1 MTLKVCVVFG
11 TRAETIKVAPL
22 LRRFKKNECIS
33 IYTGQHYDPLMSK
46 NFFKDLGIGNPDY
59 HLKLTKIQNTTTD
72 RATQTGEVILKL
84 AKIISSLNPDTVLVQ
99 GDTNSVLAATIT
111 SLKCGIPIS
120 HVEAGLRS
128 YDWRMPEEH
137 NRIAI
142 DHLSEFLFAPTIS
155 SKKILKQEKVHG
167 QIFVTGNTSIDAV
180 EDYIELAEK
189 KSKLKLNFDEFA
201 LATIHR
207 GENVDNKKIFESI
220 LAGLLQSKFPIL
232 FPVHPRT
239 KKRLEEFGLY
249 KKLKNSNNIRLMSP
263 VGYFEILHLMKKS
276 KFIISDSGGLQE
288 EATSPK
294 LSKKVLVIRKTSDRP
309 EAVKLGYSELVG
321 TETSKIIKAI
331 NKTIKNPEIKSKQ
344 SPYGIGNASNKI
356 IKILNQRF

>member
-1 MTLKVCVVFG
+1 LKVCVVFG

-22 LRRFKKNECIS
+22 LTRLEKNECTS
-33 IYTGQHYDPLMSK
+33 IYTGQHYDPIMSK
-46 NFFKDLGIGNPDY
+46 NFFNDLGIGKPDY
-59 HLKLTKIQNTTTD
+59 NLKLTKVQNTTTD

-84 AKIISSLNPDTVLVQ
+84 AKIISSINPDTVIVQ
-99 GDTNSVLAATIT
+99 GDTNSVLAAAIT
-111 SLKCGIPIS
+111 SLKCSIPIS

-142 DHLSEFLFAPTIS
+142 DHLSEFLFAPTET

-180 EDYIELAEK
+180 EDYVNLAEK
-189 KSKLKLNFDEFA
+189 KSKLKLDVDEFA

-207 GENVDNKKIFESI
+207 GENVDNKKTFESI
-220 LAGLLQSKFPIL
+220 LKGLMQSKIPIV

-239 KKRLEEFGLY
+239 QKRLEEFGLFS
-249 KKLKNSNNIRLMSP
+249 KLKKSENIKMIPP
-263 VGYFEILHLMKKS
+263 VGYFEILNLMKKS
-276 KFIISDSGGLQE
+276 KFIISDSGGIQE

-331 NKTIKNPEIKSKQ
+331 KKTIKNPEIKSKK
-344 SPYGIGNASNKI
+344 SPYGAGNASNKI
-356 IKILNQRF
+356 IKALNTYF

>member
-1 MTLKVCVVFG
+1 MKTCVIFG

-22 LRRFKKNECIS
+22 LRRFRKNECVS

-46 NFFKDLGIGNPDY
+46 NFFQDLGIGTPDY

-84 AKIISSLNPDTVLVQ
+84 AKIISLTNPDTVIVQ
-99 GDTNSVLAATIT
+99 GDTNSVLAAAIT

-142 DHLSEFLFAPTIS
+142 DHLSEFLFAPTMT
-155 SKKILKQEKVHG
+155 SKKILKQEQVHG

-180 EDYIELAEK
+180 EDYVELAEK
-189 KSKLKLNFDEFA
+189 KSKLKLDFDEFA

-207 GENVDNKKIFESI
+207 GENVDNKKILKSI
-220 LAGLLQSKFPIL
+220 LAGLIRSKIPIL

-239 KKRLEEFGLY
+239 KKRLEEFGMF
-249 KKLKNSNNIRLMSP
+249 KKLKNSENIKLIPP
-263 VGYFEILHLMKKS
+263 VGYFDILFLMKKS
-276 KFIISDSGGLQE
+276 KFIISDSGGIQE

-309 EAVKLGYSELVG
+309 EAVKLGFSELIG
-321 TETSKIIKAI
+321 TETSRIIKAI
-331 NKTIKNPEIKSKQ
+331 NSTIKNPEIHSKK
-344 SPYGIGNASNKI
+344 SPYGTGKSSEEI
-356 IKILNQRF
+356 IKILHQNLD

>member
-1 MTLKVCVVFG
+1 MKACVIFG

-22 LRRFKKNECIS
+22 LRRFRKNECVS

-46 NFFKDLGIGNPDY
+46 NFFRDLGIGKPNY

-84 AKIISSLNPDTVLVQ
+84 AKIISSINPDTVIVQ
-99 GDTNSVLAATIT
+99 GDTNSVLAAAIT

-142 DHLSEFLFAPTIS
+142 DHLSEFLFAPTIT

-167 QIFVTGNTSIDAV
+167 RIFVTGNTSIDAV
-180 EDYIELAEK
+180 EDYVELAEK
-189 KSKLKLNFDEFA
+189 KSKLKLDFDEFA
-201 LATIHR
+201 LTTIHR
-207 GENVDNKKIFESI
+207 GENVDNQQVFTSI
-220 LAGLLQSKFPIL
+220 LSGLLQSKIPIV

-239 KKRLEEFGLY
+239 KRRLEEFNLLQ
-249 KKLKNSNNIRLMSP
+249 KILDSKIIKMIPP
-263 VGYFEILHLMKKS
+263 VGYFDILHLMRKS
-276 KFIISDSGGLQE
+276 KFIISDSGGIQE

-309 EAVKLGYSELVG
+309 EAVKLGFSELVG
-321 TETSKIIKAI
+321 TETPKIIKAI
-331 NKTIKNPEIKSKQ
+331 KKTIKNPKIDSKK
-344 SPYGIGNASNKI
+344 SPYGTGHASEKI
-356 IKILNQRF
+356 IKTLYQHF